1 MWETK
6 ELKLKKCHEPRENRY
21 VSSGSRL
28 PLRGALLSARSEGD
42 VSPMRRA
49 QVRLVVLDSV
59 AFHYR
64 QDFADLSQRTRI
76 LNEASLLLM
85 SLADTFQ
92 LAVRMPRIDPPHAL
106 SGTATRSFT
115 RA

>member
-1 MWETK
+1 
-6 ELKLKKCHEPRENRY
+6 
-21 VSSGSRL
+21 
-28 PLRGALLSARSEGD
+28 
-42 VSPMRRA
+42 MRPA

-92 LAVRMPRIDPPHAL
+92 LAVRICIESIHPTLSQEAPRTH
-106 SGTATRSFT
+106 SSRRRS
-115 RA
+115 RM